1 LTASFSVLKR
11 LFLMSSTSTRRS
23 HRLQKQVSEMSWA
36 VPQVI
41 HERIGRML
49 LAGACPNEKDRAEFK
64 LMSAE
69 KLSAFY
75 ESWTA
80 LGQQTCLAQ
89 QEMAMAWVNTF
100 TQMPVRHWPGTQ
112 LMNAARS
119 ATLGVLGAGLAP
131 VHSRAVNN
139 ARRLSRVASS

>member
-1 LTASFSVLKR
+1 
-11 LFLMSSTSTRRS
+11 MSSTTTSRS

-36 VPQVI
+36 VPKVI
-41 HERIGRML
+41 NERVGRMI
-49 LAGACPNEKDRAEFK
+49 LAGAHPSDKDRAEFE

-75 ESWTA
+75 ESWAA
-80 LGQQTCLAQ
+80 LGKQTYLAQ
-89 QEMAMAWVNTF
+89 QEMAMAWVDTF
-100 TQMPVRHWPGTQ
+100 TQIPAHHWPGTQ
-112 LMNAARS
+112 LINAAQS

-139 ARRLSRVASS
+139 ARRLSRDATS